1 MQSFRKIRFTME
13 RGSGYGQYWIRGI
26 YRGKALR
33 VHTTNSE
40 AWDYLDDDSD
50 KERHMDAKRHCYYK
64 LVQAYENLSV

>member
-1 MQSFRKIRFTME
+1 ME
-13 RGSGYGQYWIRGI
+13 RGSGYGQYWILGI
-26 YRGKALR
+26 YKGKALR